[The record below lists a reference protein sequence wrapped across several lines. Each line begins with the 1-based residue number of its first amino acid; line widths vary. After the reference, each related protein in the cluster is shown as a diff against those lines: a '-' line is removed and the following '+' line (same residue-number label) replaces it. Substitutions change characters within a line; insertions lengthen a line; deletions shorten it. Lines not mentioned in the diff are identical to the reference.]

1 MMRTQILRAFYPLLM
16 KGLSR
21 GEKGTVHY
29 APAHKQQHRLPIDIV
44 SNLGLKV
51 PLQELLDKNLLIVNT
66 ASLCGFSRQYEEL
79 QKLQYKYLGN
89 LLILAFP
96 SNEFKNQEPG
106 SDAEIQNYC
115 SINYDISFPLA
126 AKTVVLP
133 TENQHPLYRWLCS
146 PDANGWNSQAPHWNF
161 SKYLLN
167 EQHQLLAY
175 FGPAVS
181 PLDRRLT
188 KLL

>member
-1 MMRTQILRAFYPLLM
+1 MRTQILRVLYPLLM
-16 KGLSR
+16 KGLSK
-21 GEKGTVHY
+21 GEKGSVYY
-29 APAHKQQHRLPIDIV
+29 APAHKELMRLPDTIL
-44 SNLGLKV
+44 SHLGIKE
-51 PLQELLDKNLLIVNT
+51 PLNDLLGKKLLIVNT
-66 ASLCGFSRQYEEL
+66 ASLCGFTRQFEEL
-79 QKLQYKYLGN
+79 QNLQEKYRDR

-106 SDAEIQNYC
+106 SDTDIQKYC
-115 SINYDISFPLA
+115 SINYGVTFPIA

-133 TENQHPLYRWLCS
+133 NEHQHPLYRWLCS

-181 PLDRRLT
+181 PLDGRLT